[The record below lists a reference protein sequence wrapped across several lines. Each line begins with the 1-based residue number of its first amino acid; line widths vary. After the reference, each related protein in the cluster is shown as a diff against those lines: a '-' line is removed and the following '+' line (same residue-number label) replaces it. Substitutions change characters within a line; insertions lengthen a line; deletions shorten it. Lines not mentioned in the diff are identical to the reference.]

1 MEERLCEHRDRDGR
15 RQLYRYNMYGSP
27 TLHENPAE
35 RLRESWE
42 YDAMG
47 RLITATGGGMQ
58 YRYTYYD
65 NGRLK
70 EKQASGRTLL
80 AYAYDLSGNVVSRR
94 DLTGKETCYGY
105 DRCGRL
111 KSVTDNGRVLAAYTY
126 HGDGRVE
133 LRTIADTIRTD
144 FRYDADKNLTHMKT
158 VDMTAQG
165 RKLVWEEYPAY
176 DHNGNM
182 VEKRNLEGTTRYA
195 YDVNNQLVEVS
206 YPGTR
211 GLLLEKFGY
220 DRAGNRLTRE
230 RHTADSIIMETYC
243 HDNCNRIKELNRRT
257 YEPDGVTQKLKKSPA
272 VSNNPDAVASYIGET
287 GYYGYDRSGNL
298 LSDGNAT
305 YTYDS
310 FGRTAEVRM
319 ANGDSQINRYDAE
332 GLRAEMEENG
342 QLVKF
347 LFNEEKEAIAEETD
361 DGLIRYIRGLGI
373 ISSDSESART
383 YYHYVSDNQGSV
395 RLILTD
401 TVNDR
406 RIRNYYCYDAFGE
419 SVISHE
425 DIHNRFRFN
434 GEQYDPVTSQYY
446 LRARFYNPVIGRFTQ
461 EDTYYGDGLNLY
473 EYCRNN
479 PVLYRDPSGHD
490 AVNQGNLYRDKRH
503 RRIEAEKKL
512 AEAARGNRAKS
523 ILIGKDGDVPV
534 YQSQKQLIDSIIGAG
549 AKYVGNTRNG
559 DGKIYHMNTPNGP
572 VEIRIMQQ
580 KPGQTN
586 PYLDNRTI
594 IVEQGSV
601 GKGTGVYTYGNGAKI
616 TGSVSKEKRKEIGH
630 THGQTP

>member
-1 MEERLCEHRDRDGR
+1 
-15 RQLYRYNMYGSP
+15 
-27 TLHENPAE
+27 
-35 RLRESWE
+35 
-42 YDAMG
+42 
-47 RLITATGGGMQ
+47 MQ

-133 LRTIADTIRTD
+133 SRTIADTIRTD

-195 YDVNNQLVEVS
+195 YDANNQLVEVS
-206 YPGTR
+206 YPGAG
-211 GLLLEKFGY
+211 GLLSEKFGY
-220 DRAGNRLTRE
+220 DKAGNRLTRE
-230 RHTADSIIMETYC
+230 RRTVDSIIMETYR
-243 HDNCNRIKELNRRT
+243 HDNCNRIKELNRRA
-257 YEPDGVTQKLKKSPA
+257 YEPDGVTPKLKKSPA

-287 GYYGYDRSGNL
+287 SYYGYDRSGNL
-298 LSDGNAT
+298 LNDGNAT
-305 YTYDS
+305 YTYDG
-310 FGRTAEVRM
+310 FGRTAEVKM
-319 ANGDSQINRYDAE
+319 ANGNSQINHYDAE

-347 LFNEEKEAIAEETD
+347 LFNEEKEVIAEETD
-361 DGLIRYIRGLGI
+361 GEVIRYIRGLGI

-401 TVNDR
+401 TANDR

-425 DIHNRFRFN
+425 DVHNRFRFN
-434 GEQYDPVTSQYY
+434 GEQYDPITSQYY
-446 LRARFYNPVIGRFTQ
+446 LRARFYNPIIGRFTQ

-479 PVLYRDPSGHD
+479 PILYRDPSGHD
-490 AVNQGNLYRDKRH
+490 TVNQKSLYGSNTLQTGGRQIDYNAYIKRLETIDMEYENIRMDTTDISKIAQNTGMPEWKISKIKKH
-503 RRIEAEKKL
+503 VFFNEHILDSGKKRFDSDPEIADAWYRLTNGTYNKNDISLLNHEYFESKFEGAYKTDYRTAHNKTEESGRIW
-512 AEAARGNRAKS
+512 
-523 ILIGKDGDVPV
+523 D
-534 YQSQKQLIDSIIGAG
+534 
-549 AKYVGNTRNG
+549 
-559 DGKIYHMNTPNGP
+559 
-572 VEIRIMQQ
+572 
-580 KPGQTN
+580 
-586 PYLDNRTI
+586 PY
-594 IVEQGSV
+594 
-601 GKGTGVYTYGNGAKI
+601 
-616 TGSVSKEKRKEIGH
+616 KEEN
-630 THGQTP
+630 

>member
-1 MEERLCEHRDRDGR
+1 MLCVRFVFAHMTTYACRSFGLLGTLPR
-15 RQLYRYNMYGSP
+15 RQ
-27 TLHENPAE
+27 
-35 RLRESWE
+35 
-42 YDAMG
+42 
-47 RLITATGGGMQ
+47 ATGGGMQ

-80 AYAYDLSGNVVSRR
+80 AYAYNLSGYVVSRR
-94 DLTGKETCYGY
+94 NLTGKETCYGY

-133 LRTIADTIRTD
+133 SRTIADTIRTD
-144 FRYDADKNLTHMKT
+144 FRYNADKNLTHMKT
-158 VDMTAQG
+158 VDMTTQG

-206 YPGTR
+206 YPGAG
-211 GLLLEKFGY
+211 GLLSEKFGY
-220 DRAGNRLTRE
+220 DKAGNRLTRE
-230 RHTADSIIMETYC
+230 RRTVDSIIMETYC

-257 YEPDGVTQKLKKSPA
+257 YEPDGVTQKLKKFPV

-287 GYYGYDRSGNL
+287 SYYGYDRSGNL
-298 LSDGNAT
+298 LNDGNAT
-305 YTYDS
+305 YTYDG
-310 FGRTAEVRM
+310 FGRTAEVKM
-319 ANGDSQINRYDAE
+319 ANGNSQINRYDAE

-342 QLVKF
+342 QLVQF
-347 LFNEEKEAIAEETD
+347 LFNEEREVIAEETGND
-361 DGLIRYIRGLGI
+361 VIRYVRGLGI

-401 TVNDR
+401 MANDR

-490 AVNQGNLYRDKRH
+490 VENQKNLYGGGDFYVTPEGVVIPQEYYHSLSDLDARKWYLLQ
-503 RRIEAEKKL
+503 EATIPDLIDYSKSLEQQAYQAFSLRNKFRT
-512 AEAARGNRAKS
+512 AARELMANREVAEMLYKT
-523 ILIGKDGDVPV
+523 DP
-534 YQSQKQLIDSIIGAG
+534 
-549 AKYVGNTRNG
+549 
-559 DGKIYHMNTPNGP
+559 
-572 VEIRIMQQ
+572 
-580 KPGQTN
+580 
-586 PYLDNRTI
+586 NRTW
-594 IVEQGSV
+594 
-601 GKGTGVYTYGNGAKI
+601 
-616 TGSVSKEKRKEIGH
+616 KEIVQRQVDKGM
-630 THGQTP
+630 TGDDIYRAIIQSSQRSRSSVNKSLGLE

>member
-1 MEERLCEHRDRDGR
+1 MLCVRFVFAHMTTYACRSFGLLGTLPR
-15 RQLYRYNMYGSP
+15 RQ
-27 TLHENPAE
+27 
-35 RLRESWE
+35 
-42 YDAMG
+42 
-47 RLITATGGGMQ
+47 ATGGGMQ

-80 AYAYDLSGNVVSRR
+80 AYAYNLSGYVVSRR
-94 DLTGKETCYGY
+94 NLTGKETCYGY

-133 LRTIADTIRTD
+133 SRTIADTIRTD

-206 YPGTR
+206 YPGAG
-211 GLLLEKFGY
+211 GLLSERFGY
-220 DRAGNRLTRE
+220 DKAGNRLTRE
-230 RHTADSIIMETYC
+230 RRTVDSVIMETYC

-257 YEPDGVTQKLKKSPA
+257 YEPDGVTQKLKKFPV

-287 GYYGYDRSGNL
+287 SYYGYDRSGNL
-298 LSDGNAT
+298 LNDGNAT
-305 YTYDS
+305 YTYDG
-310 FGRTAEVRM
+310 FGRTAEVKM
-319 ANGDSQINRYDAE
+319 ANGNSQINRYDAE

-342 QLVKF
+342 QLVQF
-347 LFNEEKEAIAEETD
+347 LFNEEREVIAEETGND
-361 DGLIRYIRGLGI
+361 VIRYVRGLGI

-401 TVNDR
+401 TANDR

-490 AVNQGNLYRDKRH
+490 VENQKNLYGGGDFYVTPEGVVIPQEYYHSLSDLDARKWYLLQ
-503 RRIEAEKKL
+503 EATIPDLIDYSKSLEQQAYQAFSLRNKFRT
-512 AEAARGNRAKS
+512 AARELMANREVAEMLYKT
-523 ILIGKDGDVPV
+523 DP
-534 YQSQKQLIDSIIGAG
+534 
-549 AKYVGNTRNG
+549 
-559 DGKIYHMNTPNGP
+559 
-572 VEIRIMQQ
+572 
-580 KPGQTN
+580 
-586 PYLDNRTI
+586 NRTW
-594 IVEQGSV
+594 
-601 GKGTGVYTYGNGAKI
+601 
-616 TGSVSKEKRKEIGH
+616 KEIVQRQVDKGM
-630 THGQTP
+630 TGDDIYRAIIQSSQRSRSSVNKSLGLE

>member
-1 MEERLCEHRDRDGR
+1 
-15 RQLYRYNMYGSP
+15 
-27 TLHENPAE
+27 
-35 RLRESWE
+35 
-42 YDAMG
+42 
-47 RLITATGGGMQ
+47 MQ

-133 LRTIADTIRTD
+133 SRTIADTIRTD

-165 RKLVWEEYPAY
+165 RKIVWEEYPAY

-182 VEKRNLEGTTRYA
+182 VEKRNLEGTTKYA
-195 YDVNNQLVEVS
+195 YDANNQLVEVS
-206 YPGTR
+206 YPGAG
-211 GLLLEKFGY
+211 GLLSERFGY
-220 DRAGNRLTRE
+220 DKAGNRLTRE
-230 RHTADSIIMETYC
+230 RRTADSVIMETYR
-243 HDNCNRIKELNRRT
+243 HDSCNRIKELNRRT
-257 YEPDGVTQKLKKSPA
+257 YEPDGVTPKLKKSPA

-287 GYYGYDRSGNL
+287 SYYSYDRSGNL
-298 LSDGNAT
+298 LSDGSAT
-305 YTYDS
+305 YTYDG

-319 ANGDSQINRYDAE
+319 ANGNSQINRYDAE
-332 GLRAEMEENG
+332 GLRAEMEENS

-347 LFNEEKEAIAEETD
+347 LFNEEREVIAEETGND
-361 DGLIRYIRGLGI
+361 VIRYVRGLGI

-425 DIHNRFRFN
+425 DVHNRFRFN
-434 GEQYDPVTSQYY
+434 GEQYDSVTSQYY

-479 PVLYRDPSGHD
+479 PVLYRDPSGH
-490 AVNQGNLYRDKRH
+490 G
-503 RRIEAEKKL
+503 I
-512 AEAARGNRAKS
+512 
-523 ILIGKDGDVPV
+523 ILICPQMLSLYGCDRLALPGSGETTALLRIKGA
-534 YQSQKQLIDSIIGAG
+534 QQKLLDAASGINNKVIDSLTGLEVGRLIADDHGNIMIEPVGGSTVSAG
-549 AKYVGNTRNG
+549 RNGVDTHTLYPNGSNYQRYNPVGHGNNATPHGHGHLMGTGTGRKGQGDSIDVFGNTVPFNSSSAHW
-559 DGKIYHMNTPNGP
+559 KI
-572 VEIRIMQQ
+572 
-580 KPGQTN
+580 K
-586 PYLDNRTI
+586 
-594 IVEQGSV
+594 
-601 GKGTGVYTYGNGAKI
+601 
-616 TGSVSKEKRKEIGH
+616 
-630 THGQTP
+630 

>member
-1 MEERLCEHRDRDGR
+1 MLCVRFVFAHMTTYACRSFGLLGTLPR
-15 RQLYRYNMYGSP
+15 RQ
-27 TLHENPAE
+27 
-35 RLRESWE
+35 
-42 YDAMG
+42 
-47 RLITATGGGMQ
+47 ATGGGMQ

-80 AYAYDLSGNVVSRR
+80 AYAYNLSGYVVSRR
-94 DLTGKETCYGY
+94 NLTGKETCYGY

-206 YPGTR
+206 YPGAG
-211 GLLLEKFGY
+211 GLLSERFGY
-220 DRAGNRLTRE
+220 DKAGNRLTRE
-230 RHTADSIIMETYC
+230 RRTVDSVIMETYC

-257 YEPDGVTQKLKKSPA
+257 YEPDGVTQKLKKFPV

-287 GYYGYDRSGNL
+287 SYYGYDRSGNL
-298 LSDGNAT
+298 LNDGNAT
-305 YTYDS
+305 YTYDG
-310 FGRTAEVRM
+310 FGRTAEVKM
-319 ANGDSQINRYDAE
+319 ANGNSQINRYDAE

-342 QLVKF
+342 QLVQF
-347 LFNEEKEAIAEETD
+347 LFNEEREVIAEETGND
-361 DGLIRYIRGLGI
+361 VIRYVRGLGI

-401 TVNDR
+401 MANDR

-490 AVNQGNLYRDKRH
+490 VENQKNLYGGGDFYVTPEGVVIPQEYYHSLSDLDARKWYLLQ
-503 RRIEAEKKL
+503 EATIPDLIDYSKSLEQQAYQAFSLRNKFRT
-512 AEAARGNRAKS
+512 AARELMANREVAEMLYKT
-523 ILIGKDGDVPV
+523 DP
-534 YQSQKQLIDSIIGAG
+534 
-549 AKYVGNTRNG
+549 
-559 DGKIYHMNTPNGP
+559 
-572 VEIRIMQQ
+572 
-580 KPGQTN
+580 
-586 PYLDNRTI
+586 NRTW
-594 IVEQGSV
+594 
-601 GKGTGVYTYGNGAKI
+601 
-616 TGSVSKEKRKEIGH
+616 KEIVQRQVDKGM
-630 THGQTP
+630 TGDDIYRAIIQSSQRSRSSVNKSLGLE

>member
-1 MEERLCEHRDRDGR
+1 MLCVRFVFAHMTTYACRSFGLLGTLPR
-15 RQLYRYNMYGSP
+15 RQ
-27 TLHENPAE
+27 
-35 RLRESWE
+35 
-42 YDAMG
+42 
-47 RLITATGGGMQ
+47 ATGGGMQ

-80 AYAYDLSGNVVSRR
+80 AYAYNLSGYVVSRR
-94 DLTGKETCYGY
+94 NLTGKETCYGY

-133 LRTIADTIRTD
+133 SRTIADTIRTD

-158 VDMTAQG
+158 VDLTAQG

-195 YDVNNQLVEVS
+195 YDANNQLVEVS
-206 YPGTR
+206 YPGAG
-211 GLLLEKFGY
+211 GLLSERFGY
-220 DRAGNRLTRE
+220 DKAGNRLTRE
-230 RHTADSIIMETYC
+230 RRTVDSVIMETYC

-257 YEPDGVTQKLKKSPA
+257 YEPDGVTQKLKKFPV

-287 GYYGYDRSGNL
+287 SYYGYDRSGNL
-298 LSDGNAT
+298 LNDGNAT
-305 YTYDS
+305 YTYDG
-310 FGRTAEVRM
+310 FGRTAEVKM
-319 ANGDSQINRYDAE
+319 ANGNSQINRYDAE

-342 QLVKF
+342 QLVQF
-347 LFNEEKEAIAEETD
+347 LFNEEREVIAEETGND
-361 DGLIRYIRGLGI
+361 VIRYVRGLGI

-401 TVNDR
+401 MANDR

-490 AVNQGNLYRDKRH
+490 VENQKNLYGGGDFYVTPEGVVIPQEYYHSLSDLDARKWYLLQ
-503 RRIEAEKKL
+503 EATIPDLIDYSKSLEQQAYQAFSLRNKFRT
-512 AEAARGNRAKS
+512 AARELMANREVAEMLYKT
-523 ILIGKDGDVPV
+523 DP
-534 YQSQKQLIDSIIGAG
+534 
-549 AKYVGNTRNG
+549 
-559 DGKIYHMNTPNGP
+559 
-572 VEIRIMQQ
+572 
-580 KPGQTN
+580 
-586 PYLDNRTI
+586 NRTW
-594 IVEQGSV
+594 
-601 GKGTGVYTYGNGAKI
+601 
-616 TGSVSKEKRKEIGH
+616 KEIVQRQVDKGM
-630 THGQTP
+630 TGDDIYRAIIQSSQRSRSSVNKSLGLE

>member
-1 MEERLCEHRDRDGR
+1 M
-15 RQLYRYNMYGSP
+15 
-27 TLHENPAE
+27 
-35 RLRESWE
+35 
-42 YDAMG
+42 
-47 RLITATGGGMQ
+47 LI
-58 YRYTYYD
+58 
-65 NGRLK
+65 

-80 AYAYDLSGNVVSRR
+80 AYVYDLSGNVVSRR

-133 LRTIADTIRTD
+133 SRTIADTIRTD
-144 FRYDADKNLTHMKT
+144 FRYDADKNLTYMKT

-206 YPGTR
+206 YPGAG
-211 GLLLEKFGY
+211 GLLSERFGY
-220 DRAGNRLTRE
+220 DKAGNRLTRE
-230 RHTADSIIMETYC
+230 RRTADSIIMETYH

-257 YEPDGVTQKLKKSPA
+257 YELDGVTPKLKKSPA
-272 VSNNPDAVASYIGET
+272 VSINPDAVASYIGET
-287 GYYGYDRSGNL
+287 SYYGYDRSGNL
-298 LSDGNAT
+298 LNDGNAT
-305 YTYDS
+305 YTYDG
-310 FGRTAEVRM
+310 FGRTAEVKM
-319 ANGDSQINRYDAE
+319 ANGNSQINRYDAE

-342 QLVKF
+342 QLVQF
-347 LFNEEKEAIAEETD
+347 LFNEEKEVIAEETSND
-361 DGLIRYIRGLGI
+361 VIRYVRGLGI

-401 TVNDR
+401 TANDR

-434 GEQYDPVTSQYY
+434 GEQYDTVTGQYY

-490 AVNQGNLYRDKRH
+490 ICPAQIALYKQYRAAGLTPQKAYEKMCSDLGLSKPSPLKGYVPQIGERTLKGYVENNASPEIVLNTQSAGFNYNKGNVGGQFKRFG
-503 RRIEAEKKL
+503 AESHGGISPHVHQPQRNVTPK
-512 AEAARGNRAKS
+512 
-523 ILIGKDGDVPV
+523 GD
-534 YQSQKQLIDSIIGAG
+534 
-549 AKYVGNTRNG
+549 
-559 DGKIYHMNTPNGP
+559 IY
-572 VEIRIMQQ
+572 
-580 KPGQTN
+580 
-586 PYLDNRTI
+586 
-594 IVEQGSV
+594 GSV
-601 GKGTGVYTYGNGAKI
+601 GSKTSNGGVTSPSAKDVKQLYEYLNNGKY
-616 TGSVSKEKRKEIGH
+616 H
-630 THGQTP
+630 

>member
-1 MEERLCEHRDRDGR
+1 MLCVRFVFAHMTTYACRSFGLLGTLPR
-15 RQLYRYNMYGSP
+15 RQ
-27 TLHENPAE
+27 
-35 RLRESWE
+35 
-42 YDAMG
+42 
-47 RLITATGGGMQ
+47 ATGGGMQ

-133 LRTIADTIRTD
+133 SRTIADTIRTD

-206 YPGTR
+206 YPGAG
-211 GLLLEKFGY
+211 GLLSERFGY
-220 DRAGNRLTRE
+220 DKAGNRLTRE
-230 RHTADSIIMETYC
+230 RRTVDSVIMETYC

-257 YEPDGVTQKLKKSPA
+257 YEPDGVTQKLKKFPV

-287 GYYGYDRSGNL
+287 SYYGYDRSGNL
-298 LSDGNAT
+298 LNDGNAT
-305 YTYDS
+305 YTYDG
-310 FGRTAEVRM
+310 FGRTAEVKM
-319 ANGDSQINRYDAE
+319 ANGNSQINRYDAE

-342 QLVKF
+342 QLVQF
-347 LFNEEKEAIAEETD
+347 LFNEEREVIAEETGND
-361 DGLIRYIRGLGI
+361 VIRYVRGLGI

-401 TVNDR
+401 MANDR

-490 AVNQGNLYRDKRH
+490 VENQKNLYGGGDFYVTPEGVVIPQEYYHSLSDLDARKWYLLQ
-503 RRIEAEKKL
+503 EATIPDLIDYSKSLEQQAYQAFSLRNKFRT
-512 AEAARGNRAKS
+512 AARELMANREVAEMLYKT
-523 ILIGKDGDVPV
+523 DP
-534 YQSQKQLIDSIIGAG
+534 
-549 AKYVGNTRNG
+549 
-559 DGKIYHMNTPNGP
+559 
-572 VEIRIMQQ
+572 
-580 KPGQTN
+580 
-586 PYLDNRTI
+586 NRTW
-594 IVEQGSV
+594 
-601 GKGTGVYTYGNGAKI
+601 
-616 TGSVSKEKRKEIGH
+616 KEIVQRQVDKGM
-630 THGQTP
+630 TGDDIYRAIIQSSQRSRSSVNKSLGLE